1 MNKVINDKLE
11 YSKPVIG
18 IVSAKVEAILQTGSG
33 QHNPINQ
40 GGVIS
45 NAKKIEFE
53 EFDEND
59 DEELESDL
67 WKY

>member
-11 YSKPVIG
+11 YSKPLIG
-18 IVSAKVEAILQTGSG
+18 IVSAKFDTILQTGSG

-40 GGVIS
+40 GGMIS
-45 NAKKIEFE
+45 NAKKIEYE
-53 EFDEND
+53 DVD
-59 DEELESDL
+59 DEDEEDLESGL

>member
-18 IVSAKVEAILQTGSG
+18 IVSAKVETILQTGSG

-40 GGVIS
+40 GGMIS
-45 NAKKIEFE
+45 NAKKIEFDE
-53 EFDEND
+53 LDENNE
-59 DEELESDL
+59 EELESGL